1 MRPMSP
7 MRSMSLFAT
16 ILLGTALGG
25 CLEPADPDVVAP
37 IESRR
42 TAITTTGAPPVGPYS
57 PAIQVGNTLWVAG
70 QIGRDPATGELGATT
85 ADQVRFAMDSVGQLL
100 EEAGFTFDDIVQAQ
114 VYLADLNDYD
124 EMNAVYAGYF
134 TGPPPARLALEAARL
149 PLDAR
154 VEILVTAA
162 R

>member
-1 MRPMSP
+1 MRTLTFAAVI
-7 MRSMSLFAT
+7 LF
-16 ILLGTALGG
+16 GG
-25 CLEPADPDVVAP
+25 CVDKRGDPVAVIP
-37 IESRR
+37 QNPVR

-57 PAIQVGNTLWVAG
+57 PAIQFGNTLWVAG

-85 ADQVRFAMDSVGQLL
+85 ADQVRFAMDSIGELL

-114 VYLADLNDYD
+114 VFLADIEDYA
-124 EMNAVYAGYF
+124 EMNDVYAGYF
-134 TGPPPARLALEAARL
+134 SGPAPARAALQVARL

-154 VEILVTAA
+154 VEILVTAV